1 MNKKLSILL
10 LIFITTIC
18 LSTLNATEL
27 SDNNTHTE
35 LLTQTEHTQFET
47 NNQNDIIKEDNVET
61 PKIITKN
68 EQENTQNKEAIN
80 VKINNTISRTS
91 DNSSENK
98 LITIEGNTYIN
109 LSNNLTETLKNLEI
123 NGKINYGNQTIL
135 DIIKNDTLEINSLNL
150 GNLTNLKNLTIG
162 NITLDNLTNL
172 KNLTI
177 GNITLDNLTNLTNSI
192 IGNYSNIK
200 NSTIN
205 NITNL
210 IDYLNN
216 ITIGRNDTKVTVDPV
231 KGVIGENITFTAHV
245 TDTKGNPVNGGN
257 LVFKLN
263 GITLKDNGRFDS
275 IALPWKFQVKNGK
288 ATVTLPADLYLRNAK
303 NLTATYSGSS
313 QYKSATSNVVTAQI
327 KKRNAKITVTTTPKT
342 QKQYNT
348 ITFTAKIED
357 ITPNYK
363 NKTAINTN
371 TKVIFKVNGKTI
383 KDWLGRN
390 VQVNIVNGTA
400 KYNYTVPAGM
410 GGITKDSKIRNYNV
424 EAVLVSDIFYPDT
437 RANTTFNVER
447 SPVTLNIIKT
457 VVTSSNKLSLL
468 ATIKDYKNNF
478 VIGNNNVA
486 IKINGKTYVN
496 QSTSKHEIFKVS
508 EGKMLVL
515 LLQIPKDIKIKK
527 VMLVTGARQAYLGAR
542 NETADIVKSNLNLN
556 LSFI

>member
-27 SDNNTHTE
+27 SDNNTHTK

-135 DIIKNDTLEINSLNL
+135 DIIKKDTLEINSLNL
-150 GNLTNLKNLTIG
+150 G
-162 NITLDNLTNL
+162 NLTNL

-410 GGITKDSKIRNYNV
+410 GGITKDGKIRNYNV

-486 IKINGKTYVN
+486 IKINGKTYVS

-542 NETADIVKSNLNLN
+542 NETADIFKSNLNLN

>member
-1 MNKKLSILL
+1 MNKKLSIML

-150 GNLTNLKNLTIG
+150 G
-162 NITLDNLTNL
+162 NLTNL

-410 GGITKDSKIRNYNV
+410 GGITKDGKIRNYNV

-542 NETADIVKSNLNLN
+542 NETTDIVKSNLNLN